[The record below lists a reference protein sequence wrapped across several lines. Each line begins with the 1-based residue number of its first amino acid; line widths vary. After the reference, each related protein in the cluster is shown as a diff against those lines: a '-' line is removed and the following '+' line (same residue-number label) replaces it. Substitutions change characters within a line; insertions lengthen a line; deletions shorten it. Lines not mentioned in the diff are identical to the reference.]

1 MDIPIRTNMTVLPA
15 DDPKKL
21 RLGWCIYENHGPH
34 MLPTDD
40 DACYEFDIADTF
52 KGSHGETPQETRK
65 HIWAVVPQLEFLKGQ
80 PWNNLALNY
89 VMGLRPSSIR
99 VTTGCVTADAYT
111 WRVTVYLEKD
121 GRTIKRIEQEC
132 NTGTIGVDCGY
143 DLKLKLHQQLKGEK
157 MEPFDASH
165 SFINPDAIKKL
176 KIDVPKEEAKK
187 GKLKSPMT
195 VSESVGKVIINK
207 YAFNKINRKNL

>member
-1 MDIPIRTNMTVLPA
+1 MKIPIRQDITVLSA

-21 RLGWCIYENHGPH
+21 KIGWVIYEHSGPF

-40 DACYEFDIADTF
+40 DSCYEFDIADTF
-52 KGSHGETPQETRK
+52 RGSHGKSPTESRN
-65 HIWAVVPQLEFLKGQ
+65 HVWAVVPQLEFLIGQ

-121 GRTIKRIEQEC
+121 ERTIRRIEQEC
-132 NTGTIGVDCGY
+132 DTGTIGVNCGH
-143 DLKLKLHQQLKGEK
+143 DLKLKLHQQVSGKK
-157 MEPFDASH
+157 IEPFDASCAYV
-165 SFINPDAIKKL
+165 NTEAVAKVD
-176 KIDVPKEEAKK
+176 IDTSTDK
-187 GKLKSPMT
+187 PMT
-195 VSESVGKVIINK
+195 VSEEIGVEEKQFVDQ
-207 YAFNKINRKNL
+207 YLE